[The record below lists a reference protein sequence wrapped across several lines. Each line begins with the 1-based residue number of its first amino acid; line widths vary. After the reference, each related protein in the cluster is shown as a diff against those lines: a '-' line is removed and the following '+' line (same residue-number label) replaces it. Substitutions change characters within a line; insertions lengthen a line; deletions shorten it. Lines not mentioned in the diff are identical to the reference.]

1 MDLNS
6 MIQEFEMRKQRFQ
19 AEMQQYH
26 SQQPQV
32 LANWSILTPMQQ
44 QQWNEWNSRLMAEQA
59 WLQQAYIQLEQ
70 MKQQAQ
76 QQQYESNENEENE
89 NEENEENGNESNN
102 GSVYYNAPS
111 QEENVPDIIFIIE
124 AHGGAGYYAD
134 KIQLPPNVVAAYPYN
149 PHSRCSIVQ
158 NNSKMNWD
166 YLQWNHLFSKQGSN
180 RQSWQFFQ
188 NQIAEKEL
196 TADEAFHT
204 VYILSKQYGKNFIKT
219 GSFPL
224 KGSQKER
231 DFKLSEVINHLL
243 RNYITHDKKYAIL
256 INTCDTNELKK
267 NTEKQYIAK
276 HKPGAVYGIENLGDR
291 AFSGTTGGNVSRSA
305 SAASGWGRGGSSGSS
320 GSSGMEYRKRTR
332 KSKKS
337 RKSGIK
343 RKKTSKN

>member
-70 MKQQAQ
+70 MKQQVQ
-76 QQQYESNENEENE
+76 QQQYESNENEE

-134 KIQLPPNVVAAYPYN
+134 KIQLPPNIVAAYPYN
-149 PHSRCSIVQ
+149 PHSRC
-158 NNSKMNWD
+158 
-166 YLQWNHLFSKQGSN
+166 
-180 RQSWQFFQ
+180 
-188 NQIAEKEL
+188 
-196 TADEAFHT
+196 
-204 VYILSKQYGKNFIKT
+204 
-219 GSFPL
+219 
-224 KGSQKER
+224 
-231 DFKLSEVINHLL
+231 
-243 RNYITHDKKYAIL
+243 
-256 INTCDTNELKK
+256 
-267 NTEKQYIAK
+267 
-276 HKPGAVYGIENLGDR
+276 
-291 AFSGTTGGNVSRSA
+291 
-305 SAASGWGRGGSSGSS
+305 
-320 GSSGMEYRKRTR
+320 
-332 KSKKS
+332 
-337 RKSGIK
+337 
-343 RKKTSKN
+343 

>member
-32 LANWSILTPMQQ
+32 LANWSLLTPMQQ

-70 MKQQAQ
+70 MKQQQ
-76 QQQYESNENEENE
+76 QQQQNEENE
-89 NEENEENGNESNN
+89 NEKNGNEENGNESNN
-102 GSVYYNAPS
+102 GSVYHNASS
-111 QEENVPDIIFIIE
+111 QEENVPDFIFIIE
-124 AHGGAGYYAD
+124 AHGGSGYYAE
-134 KIQLPPNVVAAYPYN
+134 KIQLPPNVVAGYPYN
-149 PHSRCSIVQ
+149 PHNRCSVVQ

-196 TADEAFHT
+196 TADEEFHT

-243 RNYITHDKKYAIL
+243 KNFITHDKKYAIL
-256 INTCDTNELKK
+256 INTCDTDEIRK
-267 NTEKQYIAK
+267 NTEKQYIADY
-276 HKPGAVYGIENLGDR
+276 KPGAVYGIENPGER
-291 AFSGTTGGNVSRSA
+291 TFSGTTRGNVSRSA
-305 SAASGWGRGGSSGSS
+305 SAASGWGRGGSGGGGRGGSGGS
-320 GSSGMEYRKRTR
+320 GGSGGMEYRKRTR

-337 RKSGIK
+337 KKLGIK
-343 RKKTSKN
+343 RK

>member
-32 LANWSILTPMQQ
+32 LANWSLLTPMQQ
-44 QQWNEWNSRLMAEQA
+44 QQWNEWNSRLMAEQG
-59 WLQQAYIQLEQ
+59 WLQQAQIQI
-70 MKQQAQ
+70 QQAQ
-76 QQQYESNENEENE
+76 QQQYESNENEENG
-89 NEENEENGNESNN
+89 NEENGNESNN

-111 QEENVPDIIFIIE
+111 QEENVPDFIFIIE
-124 AHGGAGYYAD
+124 AHGGAGYYAE

-158 NNSKMNWD
+158 NNSKINWD

-196 TADEAFHT
+196 TADEEFHT

-243 RNYITHDKKYAIL
+243 RNFITHDKKYAIL
-256 INTCDTNELKK
+256 INTCDTNEIKK
-267 NTEKQYIAK
+267 NTKKQYIADY
-276 HKPGAVYGIENLGDR
+276 KPGAVYGIENPDAR
-291 AFSGTTGGNVSRSA
+291 AFSGTTRGNVSRSA
-305 SAASGWGRGGSSGSS
+305 SAASGWGRGGSGGSS
-320 GSSGMEYRKRTR
+320 GYGMEDRKRTR